1 MVKAED
7 ILLTTKDNKFNPFTD
22 EDNWRAYDTD
32 YSHPYNTEA
41 YYMRVLGLRDPDNFT
56 PEMLSTELMQA
67 FQEIIDINKEMGID
81 LYELITREGKR
92 LDHVPSELLPSKEP
106 KKYYAT

>member
-7 ILLTTKDNKFNPFTD
+7 ILITTKDNPFNPFTD
-22 EDNWRAYDTD
+22 EDNWRAFDTD

-41 YYMRVLGLRDPDNFT
+41 YYMRILGLRNPENFT
-56 PEMLSTELMQA
+56 PKMLSYELLQI
-67 FQEIIDINKEMGID
+67 FDEIISINQELGID

-92 LDHVPSELLPSKEP
+92 LGHVPAELLH
-106 KKYYAT
+106 TH